1 LGVQNQHDIE
11 LGCADIQALSDADAV
26 AAFFER
32 LGYNTSVRRIQTPA
46 NLGITADSTLR
57 PIKKI
62 ELLADQERLLQ
73 VYLFELRSVTVAHTR
88 AIANA
93 FRLLAGNYLLVL
105 TSDYERLDFVL
116 LEREHPT
123 GPGSGIG
130 APQVKVRPRT
140 LTVER
145 LKPERL
151 HLRILRRFTFTEPDP
166 FAQYEKLTAAY
177 TVAAWSEEYF
187 NNRALF
193 SDHYLSERL
202 REFAEWNEDA
212 KPAWTRLRG
221 LYAGAATRFG
231 GRDRAALGREL
242 FEPIFEIL
250 GFNPVPGDASDGP
263 SYLLFSPGQSGGQPL
278 AVCLAY
284 PWDRMLDAK
293 DYPRDSAAP
302 EVNPGAQVVSLLERG
317 DAPWVI
323 VTNGRLWRLYSRR
336 AHSRATN

>member
-1 LGVQNQHDIE
+1 LIWLIRQVQAGCSYPSRKAVALVGYEEQRNGRCRGARTDADAVREWVVPERRISVICDDINI
-11 LGCADIQALSDADAV
+11 GYADVHALSNPDAV

-32 LGYNTSVRRIQTPA
+32 LGYNTSIRRIQTPA
-46 NLGITADSTLR
+46 NLGITAESTLR

-62 ELLADQERLLQ
+62 ELLANQEGLLQ

-88 AIANA
+88 LIANA

-105 TSDYERLDFVL
+105 TSDYELLDFVL
-116 LEREHPT
+116 LEREHPSA
-123 GPGSGIG
+123 PGSSIG

-151 HLRILRRFTFTEPDP
+151 HLRILRRFTLTEPDP

-202 REFAEWNEDA
+202 REFPEWNEDA
-212 KPAWTRLRG
+212 KPAWTRLRE
-221 LYAGAATRFG
+221 LYARCGHAI
-231 GRDRAALGREL
+231 GR
-242 FEPIFEIL
+242 
-250 GFNPVPGDASDGP
+250 
-263 SYLLFSPGQSGGQPL
+263 
-278 AVCLAY
+278 
-284 PWDRMLDAK
+284 
-293 DYPRDSAAP
+293 
-302 EVNPGAQVVSLLERG
+302 
-317 DAPWVI
+317 
-323 VTNGRLWRLYSRR
+323 
-336 AHSRATN
+336 

>member
-1 LGVQNQHDIE
+1 MTPLQHDIE
-11 LGCADIQALSDADAV
+11 LGYADIQALSDADAV

>member
-1 LGVQNQHDIE
+1 MIQLDINLGY
-11 LGCADIQALSDADAV
+11 ADIQALSNADGV

-32 LGYNTSVRRIQTPA
+32 LGYNTDVRRIQSPA
-46 NLGITADSTLR
+46 NLGITTESTLK

-62 ELLADQERLLQ
+62 ELLADQEGLLQ
-73 VYLFELRSVTVAHTR
+73 IYLFELRSVTVALTR
-88 AIANA
+88 GIVNA

-116 LEREHPT
+116 LEREQPAA
-123 GPGSGIG
+123 PGFGIG

-151 HLRILRRFTFTEPDP
+151 RLRMLRRLTYTEPDP
-166 FAQYEKLTAAY
+166 LAQYEKLAVAY

-202 REFAEWNEDA
+202 RELPEWNEDA
-212 KPAWTRLRG
+212 KPTWSLLRD
-221 LYAGAATRFG
+221 LYAGAAARFG
-231 GRDRAALGREL
+231 GKDRAALGREL

-250 GFNPVPGDASDGP
+250 GFNAISGSVPDGP
-263 SYLLFSPGQSGGQPL
+263 TYLLFSQDQS
-278 AVCLAY
+278 
-284 PWDRMLDAK
+284 
-293 DYPRDSAAP
+293 
-302 EVNPGAQVVSLLERG
+302 EVN
-317 DAPWVI
+317 
-323 VTNGRLWRLYSRR
+323 LWRYALPIPGIVCWTPRITGATARR
-336 AHSRATN
+336 PR